1 VCVVANPDIAPFSGY
16 VRVGGDS
23 TGTRNSVGLS
33 VVMSELSGDLV
44 PAGNPVYVGVSE
56 DLSIRVS
63 VQRLGWVLWSE
74 NRPSKADKSGA
85 IFRPS

>member
-1 VCVVANPDIAPFSGY
+1 
-16 VRVGGDS
+16 
-23 TGTRNSVGLS
+23 
-33 VVMSELSGDLV
+33 MSELSGDLV